1 MPHDELLTPNEAF
14 RRLLE
19 ISPDVR
25 REQHGEAGSR
35 RDAQSRHNAQPETV
49 PLRQASGRVLFRKI
63 GAPFPSPRF
72 DRASRNG
79 YALRSDDASWTFRLV
94 DRVTAGD
101 VPERAVGKGE
111 CVRVS
116 SGAMMPEGS
125 DLVVRTSYTREED
138 GLVTL
143 QQFEAERNV
152 IAAGSYAGADDTI
165 LRPTLL
171 EPADIATLASFGI
184 GEVEVAT
191 PPRIGLIATGSEL
204 REPGATAEDGERY
217 DSSRYYASIAL
228 TRRGLPVTDHG
239 IVGDHPE
246 RLGDAVREA
255 LSGSELVVLLG
266 GISGGPN
273 DTVRQVLSELDMEP
287 ELHHLALKPGGAML
301 TARSNGVLLLG
312 LPGDPVAGLVALQLF
327 VIPYVYR
334 RMGIEQVTPA
344 DGEQRGTPAE
354 LAAEIARTEAQREE
368 YRPVHVAE
376 GLAHPVE
383 YHGPG
388 HIGAFAAANALV
400 RIDRGVHILEAGTR
414 VETYP
419 LV

>member
-19 ISPDVR
+19 ISSEGR
-25 REQHGEAGSR
+25 REQHAEPE
-35 RDAQSRHNAQPETV
+35 PETV
-49 PLRQASGRVLFRKI
+49 PLRQALGRVSFRKI
-63 GAPFPSPRF
+63 RAPGPSPRF

-94 DRVTAGD
+94 DSVTAGN
-101 VPERAVGKGE
+101 VPERAVGTGE
-111 CVRVS
+111 CVRVT

-152 IAAGSYAGADDTI
+152 IAAGSYAAAEDTI
-165 LRPTLL
+165 LGPKLL

-191 PPRIGLIATGSEL
+191 PPRIALIATGSEL
-204 REPGATAEDGERY
+204 REPGSPAEDAERY
-217 DSSRYYASIAL
+217 ESTRHYAFCTL
-228 TRRGLPVTDHG
+228 TRQRLPVTDHG
-239 IVGDHPE
+239 IVPDHPE
-246 RLGDAVREA
+246 RLADAVRDA
-255 LSGSELVVLLG
+255 LSDSELVLLLG

-273 DTVRQVLSELDMEP
+273 DRVRQVLSDMDMEV
-287 ELHHLALKPGGAML
+287 ELHHIALKPGGAML
-301 TARSNGVLLLG
+301 TARSKDVLLLG
-312 LPGDPVAGLVALQLF
+312 LPGDPVASLVAVQLF
-327 VIPYVYR
+327 VLPYVYH
-334 RMGIEQVTPA
+334 RMGIELIAPH
-344 DGEQRGTPAE
+344 DREQRGTPAE

-368 YRPVHVAE
+368 YRPVRVAA
-376 GLAHPVE
+376 GLAQPVE
-383 YHGPG
+383 YHGQG
-388 HIGAFAAANALV
+388 HIGAFAAANAFV

-414 VETYP
+414 VDTYP
-419 LV
+419 FA